1 MGSAGELSDPVMEKY
16 YRQKQID
23 VAGQMDCDPYTLS
36 RFVANNEMVKTLNFL
51 TALDFGL
58 FDKETHIAISRREFE
73 LLILSLN
80 GLGER
85 LREVFRAIKNHG
97 GKRG

>member
-1 MGSAGELSDPVMEKY
+1 MEKY

>member
-1 MGSAGELSDPVMEKY
+1 MARNKLLGSARELSDPVMEKY
-16 YRQKQID
+16 YRQKQIE
-23 VAGQMDCDPYTLS
+23 VAGWMDCDPSTLS

-73 LLILSLN
+73 LLLISLN
-80 GLGER
+80 GLDER
-85 LREVFRAIKNHG
+85 LGEKYLG
-97 GKRG
+97 Q